1 MAICRLWI
9 LDPVHPNDLSGWS
22 YGYHDA
28 DRDCAEKLWR
38 VVAGTSTSL
47 VTDQN
52 HQQLFPEREL

>member
-1 MAICRLWI
+1 MLNK
-9 LDPVHPNDLSGWS
+9 DPQLSSWCP
-22 YGYHDA
+22 DA
-28 DRDCAEKLWR
+28 NLGCSEKSWR